1 MLMGVLAHRL
11 FLLVQAADNHA
22 PPADNNARKTFAQ
35 NALMKHHK
43 ASGYNCLT
51 EKTCEV
57 SDYIPGRRRWRGWGL
72 QGHSDPHNDLP
83 WVR

>member
-1 MLMGVLAHRL
+1 MLMGVLAHLL
-11 FLLVQAADNHA
+11 FLLLQAADNHA

-43 ASGYNCLT
+43 ATGYNCLT